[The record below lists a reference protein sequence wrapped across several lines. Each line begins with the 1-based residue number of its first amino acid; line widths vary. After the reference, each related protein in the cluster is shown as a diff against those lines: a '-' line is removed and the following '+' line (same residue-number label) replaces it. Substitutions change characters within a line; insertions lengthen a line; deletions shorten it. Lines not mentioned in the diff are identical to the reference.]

1 MYDNDDSDGLVPQSP
16 KLQAIKVRPTPS
28 PSPPPFIPKQPPRS
42 SPEAVSPHS
51 SRRRRSRRG
60 RTQASLGDAVL
71 VGLMGPNHPDIARKA
86 GETALQPLDS
96 ASQSETSDPEEEM
109 EGQTFH
115 PIATTAPAS
124 NGVISY
130 ELPLEQVAKAALA
143 ASKIAGQIK
152 TSQID
157 IKSTF
162 LPSPEGP
169 AVNHPY
175 ESGRDSHGA
184 NVKFDAVRE
193 VTSTL
198 HAEHSP
204 RAAPAQGGGT
214 DASQPIDIPKS
225 SEREFTKTD
234 IEITK
239 RTSNGYSHEGSMA
252 TSPNLREHLAKGSP
266 AQTLPALQNPTPQ
279 SLDDP
284 SSPSQERSLPPFKHL
299 SELAEAAT
307 NEQERVNNFHR
318 QSFSSTG
325 GPPSHS
331 PTIVSRRFTNGQQW
345 SPPSQLPSLSHVSP
359 VSAHSDTP
367 PHDTC
372 MSGLSPQGRRQ
383 SYYPRRQS
391 HASENGRTYPPPLHS
406 ASTTGSYASTDGC
419 SPGTQPTPIEHHR
432 VSMDDTSSRVLPPPH
447 VSIQHVPPHGLGG
460 FKCDFLGCN
469 AAPFQTQ
476 YLLK

>member
-28 PSPPPFIPKQPPRS
+28 PSPPPFIPKKPHRS
-42 SPEAVSPHS
+42 SPEAIRPHS

-96 ASQSETSDPEEEM
+96 ASQSETSDGEGEM
-109 EGQTFH
+109 EGRTFH
-115 PIATTAPAS
+115 SIAATAPAS
-124 NGVISY
+124 DGVISH

-143 ASKIAGQIK
+143 ASKIAEQIK
-152 TSQID
+152 TSHID
-157 IKSTF
+157 IKNTS
-162 LPSPEGP
+162 LPSPGGP
-169 AVNHPY
+169 AFDHLY
-175 ESGRDSHGA
+175 KCGRDSQGA
-184 NVKFDAVRE
+184 NVKSDAVRE

-198 HAEHSP
+198 HAEHSAG
-204 RAAPAQGGGT
+204 AAPAQSGGT
-214 DASQPIDIPKS
+214 DASQPIDIPKPS
-225 SEREFTKTD
+225 KREFTKTD
-234 IEITK
+234 TEIPK
-239 RTSNGYSHEGSMA
+239 HASNGYSYEDSMA

-279 SLDDP
+279 SQDDP
-284 SSPSQERSLPPFKHL
+284 TSPSQERSLPPFRHL

-331 PTIVSRRFTNGQQW
+331 PTIVNRRFTNGQQW
-345 SPPSQLPSLSHVSP
+345 SPPSQFPSLSHASP
-359 VSAHSDTP
+359 VSAHSDTS
-367 PHDTC
+367 PHDIC
-372 MSGLSPQGRRQ
+372 MSGLSPPRRQ

-432 VSMDDTSSRVLPPPH
+432 MSTDDPSLRVLPPPH

-460 FKCDFLGCN
+460 FKCEFPGCN